1 MNLKTA
7 DVNLE
12 AVDTILNNISK
23 FSPYPNKVKLIAV
36 TKKFSAQTII
46 NTYNKNIFFIGE
58 NQVQETK
65 NKILEIEQIKRLKL
79 HFIGHLQSN
88 KAKDAVKL
96 FDCIQTLDSKKILN
110 KVNRESEKIQKI
122 QQGMIQVNITEN
134 PNQFGVSLD
143 KTEEMFNYAKELKNI
158 NIIGLMAIGENST
171 NSEKKLKTFK
181 KIQSLFIELNDKNHG
196 LEDISIG
203 MSGDYIEALKCG
215 STMIRIG
222 TNLYGQR

>member
-1 MNLKTA
+1 MNFKTA

-12 AVDTILNNISK
+12 AVDIILNNISK

-110 KVNRESEKIQKI
+110 KVNREAEKIEKI
-122 QQGMIQVNITEN
+122 QQGMIQINITEN

-143 KTEEMFNYAKELKNI
+143 KTEEMLNYAKELKNI

-171 NSEKKLKTFK
+171 SSEKKLKTFK

>member
-7 DVNLE
+7 DVNLK

-23 FSPYPNKVKLIAV
+23 FSPYPNRVKLIAV

-46 NTYNKNIFFIGE
+46 NTCNKNIFFIGE
-58 NQVQETK
+58 NQVQEIK
-65 NKILEIEQIKRLKL
+65 NKVSEIEQIKKLKL

-96 FDCIQTLDSKKILN
+96 FNCIQTLDSKKILN
-110 KVNRESEKIQKI
+110 KINRESEKIEKI
-122 QQGMIQVNITEN
+122 QQGMIQINITDN
-134 PNQFGVSLD
+134 PNQFGVKLE
-143 KTEEMFNYAKELKNI
+143 KTEEILNYAKELKNI
-158 NIIGLMAIGENST
+158 KIVGLMAIGENST
-171 NSEKKLKTFK
+171 HSEKKLKTFK
-181 KIQSLFIELNDKNHG
+181 KIQSLFIDLNAKNYG
-196 LEDISIG
+196 LEEISIG

-222 TNLYGQR
+222 TGLYGQR

>member
-65 NKILEIEQIKRLKL
+65 NKILEIEQTKRLKL

-122 QQGMIQVNITEN
+122 QQGMIQINITEN

-143 KTEEMFNYAKELKNI
+143 KTEEMLNYAKELKNI

>member
-23 FSPYPNKVKLIAV
+23 FSPYPNRVKLIAV

-46 NTYNKNIFFIGE
+46 NTTNKNIFFIGE
-58 NQVQETK
+58 NQVQEIK
-65 NKILEIEQIKRLKL
+65 NKISEIEQIKRLKL

-110 KVNRESEKIQKI
+110 KINKESEKIEKI
-122 QQGMIQVNITEN
+122 QQGMIQINITEN
-134 PNQFGVSLD
+134 PNQFGV
-143 KTEEMFNYAKELKNI
+143 KPQKIEELLSYAKELKNI
-158 NIIGLMAIGENST
+158 KIVGLMAMGINST
-171 NSEKKLKTFK
+171 NSEKKLNTFK
-181 KIQSLFIELNDKNHG
+181 KIQSLFIELNDKKYG
-196 LEDISIG
+196 LEEISIG

-222 TNLYGQR
+222 TNLYGKR

>member
-122 QQGMIQVNITEN
+122 QQGMIQINITEN

-143 KTEEMFNYAKELKNI
+143 KTEEMLNYAKELKNI

>member
-1 MNLKTA
+1 MNFKTA

-12 AVDTILNNISK
+12 AVDIILNNISK

-134 PNQFGVSLD
+134 PNQFGASLD
-143 KTEEMFNYAKELKNI
+143 KTEEMLNYAKELKNI

-171 NSEKKLKTFK
+171 SSEKKLKTFK